1 MKQKADPARADR
13 VPFAVTVI
21 VFTVLMLSL
30 GDALI
35 KFTSGE
41 FVIWQIFVLR
51 SLIVLPVLVG
61 LLWWTARDSLSLP
74 PSLGWAIVRSA
85 LLVGMWIAYY
95 LALPRLDL
103 SVAAA
108 VYYTLPIFITLFSA
122 LFIGD
127 RISAAGWGAV
137 FLGFVGVLLI
147 LRPDAGDFN
156 PYALLPLV
164 AAILYALAMI
174 LTRTRCR
181 AVHPLMLSLLL
192 NVTFVV
198 AGLVATAVIGLSVVD
213 TRDGFL
219 LGPWAAMGAGEWA
232 AMALLACAI
241 LVGSVGAAI
250 AYQNAPPAVI
260 GTFDFGYVAFA
271 LVWGFV
277 FFAEVPDVWSL
288 TGMALIVIAGVIA
301 LRQ

>member
-1 MKQKADPARADR
+1 MKQDAGPARADR

-21 VFTVLMLSL
+21 VVTVLILSL

-51 SLIVLPVLVG
+51 SLLVLPVLG
-61 LLWWTARDSLSLP
+61 AILWWTARDALVLP
-74 PSLGWAIVRSA
+74 PSLGWAVLRSV

-122 LFIGD
+122 LMIGD
-127 RISAAGWGAV
+127 RISALGWAAV
-137 FLGFVGVLLI
+137 FLGFFGVLMI

-198 AGLVATAVIGLSVVD
+198 AGLVATAVIGLLVSE

-219 LGPWAAMGAGEWA
+219 LGSWAAMGTGEWA

-271 LVWGFV
+271 LVWGLV
-277 FFAEVPDVWSL
+277 FFAEVPDIWSL
-288 TGMALIVIAGVIA
+288 IGMALIVIAGFMV